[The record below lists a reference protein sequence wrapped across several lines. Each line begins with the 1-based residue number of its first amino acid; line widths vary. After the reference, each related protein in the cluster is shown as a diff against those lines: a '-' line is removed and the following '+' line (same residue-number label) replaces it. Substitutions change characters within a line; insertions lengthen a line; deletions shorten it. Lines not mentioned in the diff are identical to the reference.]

1 MIPLQ
6 LTLKNF
12 LSYREA
18 TLDFRGFHTACICGS
33 NGAGKSGLLDAITW
47 VIWGKSRAST
57 EEDVIH
63 TGEKNVRVDF
73 EFICNQE
80 TYRIIRTRERG
91 RSCTLEFQ
99 VKSNSGNYKT
109 LSLKGLR
116 PTQQQIITS
125 LKLDYDTF
133 INSAYLRQGRANEF
147 MLRRPSERKQIL
159 AQLLKLERYEELATK
174 AKDISKE
181 YKGKVEQLEEILQ
194 PIEQQLERKE
204 AITSQL
210 TTITTELTALQERTE
225 EDKERLQKLQAA
237 DHGRQTAQQQLIWHQ
252 TQHENLSRDYDRL
265 SLDHSQLQT
274 QLKTLAQLLSKER
287 EITAN
292 YNQLLKWQ
300 EEEETLAAK
309 FTTYQNAQQQRQE
322 LEKQLIKRSNEF
334 NLQIS
339 QSLTHLDTLA
349 EQEKEQ
355 EQVLRGA
362 EEVEAA
368 LKKLHIL
375 RSKLEELDGLQH
387 QVSPLLQQRQT
398 LEREIQLLEA
408 KRTAQLEEKRSTAEQ
423 LAVQMAVVP
432 EKRQALLI
440 VDREIEELEKK
451 RVYRQRVEDKGTE
464 RRDFRGRLEEK
475 QGICQEQLE
484 QLRQKLKMLQSPGA
498 ACPLCEQKLD
508 EHHRE
513 RVIGKTKSQYQE
525 NEQQLWAIREQ
536 MATCE
541 RELQVL
547 REEYAQLTQELA
559 PYDQLQHELGQ
570 LEAQLEATGE
580 VYSQL
585 QQIKLEIES
594 LERSFVVGNYGSE
607 LERELTE
614 LDQLIANLNYDEQT
628 HTLVRKEVEKWRW
641 AEIKQA
647 KIEEARRVR
656 EKIAAVKP
664 QCEETIASLQRQR
677 EGCETKIK
685 QQIGELDGQI
695 AQLGYD
701 RTQHNKLIAQLRQG
715 TTWHLRQK
723 ELEQA
728 KTEYP
733 QKQKRLEELTQVLK
747 SRLEEKATLEKQIN
761 TIVLQMEEMGDK
773 GAEIKALQ
781 QQIQQRRRQL
791 DALIGQQGRLQQ
803 ELTQLKLLAKQ
814 HEDSCQ
820 QLKNGRRQY
829 LVYQELAQA
838 FGKNGIQAL
847 TIENILPQLESQAN
861 QIIARLTD
869 NQLHIQFLTQ
879 KAAISRSK
887 KSAKLIDTLEIAI
900 ADIRGT
906 RAYETYSG
914 GEAFRINFAIRLA
927 LAQLLAQRAGTEM
940 QMLIID
946 EGFSSQDKEGCKRLI
961 AAINAI
967 AADFSC
973 ILTVTHMA
981 QFKAAFQNRI
991 EVLKG
996 DGGSQLRIL
1005 T

>member
-18 TLDFRGFHTACICGS
+18 TLDFRSFHTACISGA

-73 EFICNQE
+73 EFICNGE
-80 TYRIIRTRERG
+80 TYRIIRNRERS
-91 RSCTLEFQ
+91 RSSTLEFQ
-99 VKSNSGNYKT
+99 VKSHSGYKT
-109 LSLKGLR
+109 LSEKGLR
-116 PTQQQIITS
+116 PTQQLIITS

-159 AQLLKLERYEELATK
+159 AQLLKLERYEELAGK

-181 YKGKVEQLEEILQ
+181 YKGKVEQLEESLQ
-194 PIEQQLERKE
+194 PLEQQLERKE
-204 AITSQL
+204 AIISQL
-210 TTITTELTALQERTE
+210 TTITTELTALEERGE
-225 EDKERLQKLQAA
+225 KDKEKLQELQAA
-237 DHGRQTAQQQLIWHQ
+237 ASRRQTAQQQLIWYQ
-252 TQHENLSRDYDRL
+252 NQKENQCREYERL
-265 SLDHSQLQT
+265 SQEHSQIQN
-274 QLKTLAQLLSKER
+274 QLKELAQLLSQER

-300 EEEETLAAK
+300 EEEEALAAK
-309 FTTYQNAQQQRQE
+309 FTTYQNVQQQRQE
-322 LEKQLIKRSNEF
+322 LERQLIKRSNE
-334 NLQIS
+334 LKVQIS
-339 QSLTHLDTLA
+339 QSSTYLETLG

-355 EQVLRGA
+355 EQVLRDA

-368 LKKLHIL
+368 LKKLQEL
-375 RSKLEELDGLQH
+375 RSKLQELDDLQH

-408 KRTAQLEEKRSTAEQ
+408 KRTAQLEQKRSTAEQ
-423 LAVQMAVVP
+423 LANQMAVVP
-432 EKRQALLI
+432 EKRQALLT
-440 VDREIEELEKK
+440 VNREIEELEKK
-451 RVYRQRVEDKGTE
+451 RGYQQRVQDKGTE

-484 QLRQKLKMLQSPGA
+484 ALRQKLKMLQSPSA
-498 ACPLCEQKLD
+498 ACPLCEQELD

-513 RVIGKTKSQYQE
+513 RVMGKTQREYQE
-525 NEQQLWAIREQ
+525 NEQQLWNIREQ
-536 MATCE
+536 IATCE
-541 RELQVL
+541 GELQLL

-559 PYDQLQHELGQ
+559 PYNQLQQELGQ
-570 LEAQLEATGE
+570 LESFLEATEE

-594 LERSFVVGNYGSE
+594 LERSFVVGSQ

-614 LDQLIANLNYDEQT
+614 LDQLIADLNYDEQT

-647 KIEEARRVR
+647 KIEEARRLR

-664 QCEETIASLQRQR
+664 QCEEKIASLQRQK
-677 EGCETKIK
+677 EEWETKIK
-685 QQIGELDGQI
+685 QQIGELDGEI
-695 AQLGYD
+695 AQLGYND
-701 RTQHNKLIAQLRQG
+701 TQHNQLIAQLRQG
-715 TTWHLRQK
+715 TTRHLLQK

-728 KTEYP
+728 KTAYP
-733 QKQKRLEELTQVLK
+733 QKQQALEELTQVLK
-747 SRLEEKATLEKQIN
+747 SRLEEKVTLEKQIDA
-761 TIVLQMEEMGDK
+761 IVLQMAEMGDK
-773 GAEIKALQ
+773 SGEIKTLE

-791 DALIGQQGRLQQ
+791 DTLISQQGRWQQ
-803 ELTQLKLLAKQ
+803 ELTQLELLAKQ
-814 HEDSCQ
+814 YEDSCQ

-829 LVYQELAQA
+829 IVYQELAQA

-861 QIIARLTD
+861 QILARLTD

-879 KAAISRSK
+879 KAASNRSK
-887 KSAKLIDTLEIAI
+887 KNAKLIDTLEIAI
-900 ADIRGT
+900 ADTRGT

-946 EGFSSQDKEGCKRLI
+946 EGFSSQDKEGCERLI

-967 AADFSC
+967 TADFSC
-973 ILTVTHMA
+973 ILAITHMA

-991 EVLKG
+991 EVSKG

-1005 T
+1005 N

>member
-1 MIPLQ
+1 MIPLE

-18 TLDFRGFHTACICGS
+18 TLDFRGLHTACICGA

-47 VIWGKSRAST
+47 VIWGKSRASY

-73 EFICNQE
+73 EFICNGE

-99 VKSNSGNYKT
+99 VKSHGGYKT

-116 PTQQQIITS
+116 PTQQLIITS

-147 MLRRPSERKQIL
+147 MLRRASERKQIL
-159 AQLLKLERYEELATK
+159 AQLLKLERYEELAGK

-181 YKGKVEQLEEILQ
+181 YKGKVEQLEESLE
-194 PIEQQLERKE
+194 PLGQQLERKE
-204 AITSQL
+204 AIISQL
-210 TTITTELTALQERTE
+210 TTITGELTALEERAE
-225 EDKERLQKLQAA
+225 EDKERLQELQRA
-237 DHGRQTAQQQLIWHQ
+237 DHGRQTAQQQLIWYQ
-252 TQHENLSRDYDRL
+252 NQQENLCREYERL
-265 SLDHSQLQT
+265 SLDHSQLQS
-274 QLKTLAQLLSKER
+274 QLKELAKVLSKER

-309 FTTYQNAQQQRQE
+309 FTTYQNVQQQRQE
-322 LEKQLIKRSNEF
+322 LEGQLIKRSNEF
-334 NLQIS
+334 KVQIS
-339 QSLTHLDTLA
+339 QSSTYLETLA

-375 RSKLEELDGLQH
+375 RCKLQELDDLQH

-398 LEREIQLLEA
+398 LEREIQLRSA
-408 KRTAQLEEKRSTAEQ
+408 KRTAQLEQKRSTVEQ
-423 LAVQMAVVP
+423 LENQMAVVP
-432 EKRQALLI
+432 EKRQALQR

-451 RVYRQRVEDKGTE
+451 RVYQQRVQDKGTE

-484 QLRQKLKMLQSPGA
+484 ELRQKLKMLQSPGA
-498 ACPLCEQKLD
+498 ACPLCERELD

-513 RVIGKTKSQYQE
+513 RVMGKTQSQYQE
-525 NEQQLWAIREQ
+525 NEQQLWNIREQ
-536 MATCE
+536 IATCE
-541 RELQVL
+541 GELQLL
-547 REEYAQLTQELA
+547 REEYTQLTQELA
-559 PYDQLQHELGQ
+559 PYDQLQQELGQ
-570 LEAQLEATGE
+570 LESFLEATGE
-580 VYSQL
+580 IYSQL

-594 LERSFVVGNYGSE
+594 LERSFVVGSQ

-614 LDQLIANLNYDEQT
+614 LDQLIADLNYEEQT

-647 KIEEARRVR
+647 KIEEARGVR

-664 QCEETIASLQRQR
+664 QCEEKIASLQRQK
-677 EGCETKIK
+677 EEWETKIR
-685 QQIGELDGQI
+685 QQIGELDREI
-695 AQLGYD
+695 AQLGYND
-701 RTQHNKLIAQLRQG
+701 TQHNQLIAQLRQG
-715 TTWHLRQK
+715 TTWHLRHK

-728 KTEYP
+728 KTAYP
-733 QKQKRLEELTQVLK
+733 QVQQRLEELTQVLK

-761 TIVLQMEEMGDK
+761 TIVLQMAEMGDK
-773 GAEIKALQ
+773 SGEIKALEQ
-781 QQIQQRRRQL
+781 QTQQRRRQL
-791 DALIGQQGRLQQ
+791 DTLIGQRGSLQQ
-803 ELTQLKLLAKQ
+803 ELTQLELLAKQ

-829 LVYQELAQA
+829 IVYQELAQA

-861 QIIARLTD
+861 QILARLTD

-879 KAAISRSK
+879 KAASSRSK
-887 KSAKLIDTLEIAI
+887 KNAKLIDTLEIAI
-900 ADIRGT
+900 ADTRGT

-946 EGFSSQDKEGCKRLI
+946 EGFSSQDKEGCERLI

-973 ILTVTHMA
+973 ILAITHMA

-1005 T
+1005 N